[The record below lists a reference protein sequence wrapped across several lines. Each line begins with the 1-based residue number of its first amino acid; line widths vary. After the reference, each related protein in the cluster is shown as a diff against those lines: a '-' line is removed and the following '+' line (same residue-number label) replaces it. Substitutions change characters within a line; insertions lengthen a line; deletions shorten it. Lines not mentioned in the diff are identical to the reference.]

1 MRRLFL
7 EEGEVLEE
15 EEEEETEMP
24 HINLGGDDRDINLG
38 GDDRDWESEWEVE
51 GWEVDDT
58 LEAPGLPLAEEGQD
72 QDDPLKLLL
81 EEDPEEEMDAEL
93 NEISPVAPVAKR
105 RRKYVLDSDSD

>member
-24 HINLGGDDRDINLG
+24 HINLG

-58 LEAPGLPLAEEGQD
+58 LEAPGLPLAEEGQV
-72 QDDPLKLLL
+72 QDDPLQLLL